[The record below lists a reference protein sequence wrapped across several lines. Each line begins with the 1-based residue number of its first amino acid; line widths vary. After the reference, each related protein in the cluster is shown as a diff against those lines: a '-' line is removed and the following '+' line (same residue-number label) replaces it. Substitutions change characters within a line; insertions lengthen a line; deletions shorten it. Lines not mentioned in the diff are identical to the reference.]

1 MSMMRRSHCDSC
13 CRGAS
18 SGGPSCRLCALL
30 SPAFWGS
37 ANLLN
42 LRMTHRIGRHPR
54 SLRGWRVNLAN
65 SREIHV
71 AGAGIW
77 QDVDS
82 AQGIRPLV
90 QVTNLGESQMYAF
103 TT

>member
-1 MSMMRRSHCDSC
+1 MIHQSDDTRGRSED
-13 CRGAS
+13 G
-18 SGGPSCRLCALL
+18 
-30 SPAFWGS
+30 
-37 ANLLN
+37 
-42 LRMTHRIGRHPR
+42 
-54 SLRGWRVNLAN
+54 RVNLAN